1 MLKGTVCQNG
11 KPVYED
17 MALNDIVIGRRSG
30 FKIIRFNVYVDG
42 EFLSAYAADGIIV
55 ATPTGSTAYSLSAGG
70 PIVEP
75 TASLLVMTP
84 VAPHG
89 MLNRSIVFSD
99 QSTIKLEPASPAGRP
114 DTEVLAGFDS
124 DSQFPLRKG
133 DYIEIRKA
141 EQTTKIL
148 KLSRIGFLE
157 TLRHK
162 MSAE

>member
-1 MLKGTVCQNG
+1 MRCLC
-11 KPVYED
+11 
-17 MALNDIVIGRRSG
+17 GRRDHCSHSYRLDRIQSVG
-30 FKIIRFNVYVDG
+30 GRPHCG
-42 EFLSAYAADGIIV
+42 ADGIASGYDSGGTSRNAESEHCV
-55 ATPTGSTAYSLSAGG
+55 LRSEHHQAGTGISGRTARYRGTGRPAGDAGSSLM
-70 PIVEP
+70 V
-75 TASLLVMTP
+75 
-84 VAPHG
+84 
-89 MLNRSIVFSD
+89 
-99 QSTIKLEPASPAGRP
+99 PASPAGRP